1 MENLKHVGNSLTS
14 LIGIHTSFGKV
25 REKNSIENK
34 DQCNN
39 FRKKV
44 KEDH

>member
-34 DQCNN
+34 DQCNH

-44 KEDH
+44 KEEH